1 MIFKFSLV
9 SDEVADYRRQIQID
23 GDDTFLDLHR
33 AIMECSGYDEA
44 EMASFFMCDDWWGRK
59 QEISLVELD
68 TDSDVDVFVMEE
80 ETLSDWFDEE
90 KQKLMFVFDYSG
102 DRGFYMEL
110 SEMIMGE
117 YLSKPICTKKQGE
130 APVQFLKVEEEPEPK
145 IPTIIAPPAPLLDED
160 DEDDEDDSEDALL
173 DDESFYGTDEFNAD
187 ELDAEGFEGLD
198 MPDAENDI
206 QEETDLL

>member
-9 SDEVADYRRQIQID
+9 SDEVADYRREIQID
-23 GDDTFLDLHR
+23 GDDTFLDLHK
-33 AIMECSGYDEA
+33 AIMECSGYDQA

-59 QEISLVELD
+59 QEISLVEMD

-117 YLSKPICTKKQGE
+117 YLSAPICTKKQGV
-130 APVQFLKVEEEPEPK
+130 APAQFLKEVEETEPE
-145 IPTIIAPPAPLLDED
+145 IPTIIAPPVPLLDED
-160 DEDDEDDSEDALL
+160 DDEDDDDDSEDDALG
-173 DDESFYGTDEFNAD
+173 DESFYGTDAFNAD

-198 MPDAENDI
+198 MPDAEMDSE
-206 QEETDLL
+206 EETDR